1 MKIRKAT
8 IKDLDEC
15 VKISHIPEFSY
26 LYEVSNSKAKK
37 YLRNYIDKGLLLV
50 AEEDNH
56 IAGFIS
62 GEFMLGNFVWV
73 DAITVKKEMRGKG
86 VGKRLFKGF
95 RKSCTQKGVK
105 NLYLMAPKFNKNTIK
120 FYESIGM
127 KKGNEFIE
135 FSERLK

>member
-26 LYEVSNSKAKK
+26 TYKISDSKAKK
-37 YLRNYIDKGLLLV
+37 YLRNYINKGVLLV

-56 IAGFIS
+56 ILGFIS
-62 GEFMLGNFVWV
+62 GEFMLGDFVWV
-73 DAITVKKEMRGKG
+73 DAITIKKEMRGKG
-86 VGKRLFKGF
+86 IGKKLFKGF
-95 RKSCTQKGVK
+95 RKSCKQKGVK
-105 NLYLMAPKFNKNTIK
+105 DIYLMAPRFNKKTIK

-127 KKGNEFIE
+127 KKGNEFVE
-135 FSERLK
+135 FSEKLK